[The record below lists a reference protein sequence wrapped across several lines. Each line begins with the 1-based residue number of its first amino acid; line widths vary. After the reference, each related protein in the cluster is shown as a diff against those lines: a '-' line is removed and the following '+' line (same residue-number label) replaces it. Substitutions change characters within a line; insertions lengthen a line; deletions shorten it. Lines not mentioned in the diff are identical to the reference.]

1 MNVTLVINVNIGD
14 ITDLKVKRIQETV
27 GGKFASCVFIP
38 GQLIMNSD
46 KEQLILNQSQI
57 QYSFDHN
64 NYAVIKETIN
74 KILDLLMIES
84 LIPHGLILINE
95 VKNIGKDAMGLTK
108 SEFGNLISESIG
120 VGKREFF
127 IFNNFLC
134 EIRIEPFINDT
145 NCLYLECKY
154 NLKDIYINNINL
166 ILKQV
171 EDDYNS
177 KCKEIYSKI

>member
-1 MNVTLVINVNIGD
+1 MNITLAINVNIGD
-14 ITDLKVKRIQETV
+14 ITELKVKRIQETV
-27 GGKFASCVFIP
+27 GEKFVSCVFMP
-38 GQLIMNSD
+38 GQLIMSSD

-64 NYAVIKETIN
+64 DYSTIKETIN

-84 LIPHGLILINE
+84 LVPHALVLINE
-95 VKNIGKDAMGLTK
+95 IKNIGKDAMSFTK
-108 SEFGNLISESIG
+108 SEFGSLISNSIG

-127 IFNNFLC
+127 VFNDLLC
-134 EIRIEPFINDT
+134 EIRVEPFVNNT
-145 NCLYLECKY
+145 NCIYVECKY

-171 EDDYNS
+171 ENDYNS